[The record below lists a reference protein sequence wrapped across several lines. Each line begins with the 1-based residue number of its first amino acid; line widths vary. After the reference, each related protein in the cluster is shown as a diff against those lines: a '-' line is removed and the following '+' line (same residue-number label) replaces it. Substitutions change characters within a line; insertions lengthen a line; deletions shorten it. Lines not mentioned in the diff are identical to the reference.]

1 LASSDAALLDFR
13 YRSRELVAIS
23 PVGLLLPVPALLGA
37 GEQQSILLA
46 IEQRAVWLLVDDLDA
61 RRAASTN
68 LEAAK
73 VGTRLKGTLGVI
85 VSACEHGHLSK
96 EAAVGLVDSIRLRKD
111 IWISNQLCNRAVQM
125 LQ

>member
-1 LASSDAALLDFR
+1 
-13 YRSRELVAIS
+13 VAIS

-73 VGTRLKGTLGVI
+73 VETRLKGTLGVI
-85 VSACEHGHLSK
+85 VSACEHGHLAK

-111 IWISNQLCNRAVQM
+111 IWISNQLCDRAVQI